1 MDNIFNKGLDIDD
14 QKEEP
19 FKRLEKIKDK
29 NEELLKVFSTS
40 SKVSKP
46 AKNKRDFN
54 YDRMYAFYRFYRDF
68 EKFERMVSL
77 NSKQGAL
84 TEFYKLLSDFK
95 NHKVITNE
103 TKNREN
109 RILNNVNQLYN
120 KYFDTCKTNYKSEN
134 LNDVDEKIKIR
145 VDWRKKWGR
154 DAKTIMVW
162 NK

>member
-77 NSKQGAL
+77 DSKQSAL

-134 LNDVDEKIKIR
+134 LNDIDEKTKIR
-145 VDWRKKWGR
+145 VD
-154 DAKTIMVW
+154 
-162 NK
+162 